1 MEFKVQLLSY
11 NEVELTGTLLRVRR
25 ILRIFVA
32 NFIKNKDQQW
42 RLE

>member
-1 MEFKVQLLSY
+1 MEFKVQFLSY
-11 NEVELTGTLLRVRR
+11 NEVELTGTLLRVQR
-25 ILRIFVA
+25 ILRIFAA